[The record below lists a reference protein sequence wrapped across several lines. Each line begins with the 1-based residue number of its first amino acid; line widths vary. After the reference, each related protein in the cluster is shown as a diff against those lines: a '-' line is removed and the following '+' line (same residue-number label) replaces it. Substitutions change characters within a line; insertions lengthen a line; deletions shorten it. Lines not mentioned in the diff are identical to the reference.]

1 MNWKTIFATITGV
14 AAATTVD
21 AQAVADYNQNKITSG
36 EGNRTEE
43 KADQKKDEAWMAA
56 AAKADLAVP
65 EMVKKPMMAGEPPL
79 EEQLEALQQRHEQV
93 GTLFQK
99 FNDFYQTEVRT
110 QETMDEPEGAF
121 LIDGF
126 DRLIQRTFDFDISAM
141 DMMYEE
147 AQQALKSGDVE
158 KAKSAMQQYKEAIDV
173 THTQSENT
181 QNYVLE
187 VLDDELTLMWQTRK
201 ENHNLLYEPVPQE
214 QQQQQKPGIGY

>member
-99 FNDFYQTEVRT
+99 FNDFYQTEVKT
-110 QETMDEPEGAF
+110 PETMGDPEAAA
-121 LIDGF
+121 LIEGF
-126 DRLIQRTFDFDISAM
+126 RYAYR
-141 DMMYEE
+141 
-147 AQQALKSGDVE
+147 
-158 KAKSAMQQYKEAIDV
+158 
-173 THTQSENT
+173 EN
-181 QNYVLE
+181 
-187 VLDDELTLMWQTRK
+187 
-201 ENHNLLYEPVPQE
+201 
-214 QQQQQKPGIGY
+214 I